1 MQVMKLLVE
10 RRIDRDIG
18 GVASWS
24 DEQCDRVARVLRV
37 RGHHISDCK
46 ERQRGYILSLVMIF
60 PERQKSADRA
70 LLFLFILADCLK
82 RTLQGDYWL
91 KWVEILL
98 PCKSL

>member
-46 ERQRGYILSLVMIF
+46 ERQRGYILSLVMILMLECGTDWRRF
-60 PERQKSADRA
+60 FDKLMGS
-70 LLFLFILADCLK
+70 
-82 RTLQGDYWL
+82 
-91 KWVEILL
+91 
-98 PCKSL
+98 

>member
-1 MQVMKLLVE
+1 MKLLVE

-46 ERQRGYILSLVMIF
+46 ERQRGYILSLVMILMLECGTDWRRF
-60 PERQKSADRA
+60 FDKLMGS
-70 LLFLFILADCLK
+70 
-82 RTLQGDYWL
+82 
-91 KWVEILL
+91 
-98 PCKSL
+98 

>member
-1 MQVMKLLVE
+1 MAEKDIMQVMKLLVE

-46 ERQRGYILSLVMIF
+46 ERQRGYILSLVMILMLECGTDWRRF
-60 PERQKSADRA
+60 FDKLMGS
-70 LLFLFILADCLK
+70 
-82 RTLQGDYWL
+82 
-91 KWVEILL
+91 
-98 PCKSL
+98 